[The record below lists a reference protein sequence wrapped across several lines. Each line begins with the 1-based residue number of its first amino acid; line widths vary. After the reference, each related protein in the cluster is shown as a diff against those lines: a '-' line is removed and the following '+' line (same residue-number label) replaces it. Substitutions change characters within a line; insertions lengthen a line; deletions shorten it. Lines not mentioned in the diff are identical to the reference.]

1 MNKDNLVQLDKF
13 SDLPFYSKIA
23 KVWEDKTFTCEYID
37 GVELIH
43 GIGLDFVCAISKGK
57 NVLEIGT
64 FKGATTFNL
73 AKNANKVITVDC
85 GVNGTPDNYGYY
97 TVGEYFINKGFS
109 NIEQVLCKS
118 QDFDFKSYKDYFD
131 FIIVDGAHTYE
142 LCKIDILNAVECV
155 KDGGIV
161 YIDDYPNWEGVVK
174 AVHELSDK
182 LKFYAVSGKDFDNK
196 YGNNPVLFYYKI

>member
-1 MNKDNLVQLDKF
+1 MNKENLVQLDKI
-13 SDLPFYSKIA
+13 SDLPFYSKVA
-23 KVWEDKTFTCEYID
+23 NVWENKTFNCEYID

-43 GIGLDFVCAISKGK
+43 GIGLEFICALSKDK

-73 AKNANKVITVDC
+73 AKNARRVITLDC
-85 GVNGTPDNYGYY
+85 GVSNTPDNYGHY
-97 TVGEYFINKGFS
+97 TVGEYFINKGFT
-109 NIEQVLCKS
+109 NIEQILCKS

-142 LCKIDILNAVECV
+142 LCKVDILNAIECV
-155 KDGGIV
+155 KDGGVV

-174 AVHELSDK
+174 AVHELTEK
-182 LKFYAVSGKDFDNK
+182 IKFYAVSGKDFDNK